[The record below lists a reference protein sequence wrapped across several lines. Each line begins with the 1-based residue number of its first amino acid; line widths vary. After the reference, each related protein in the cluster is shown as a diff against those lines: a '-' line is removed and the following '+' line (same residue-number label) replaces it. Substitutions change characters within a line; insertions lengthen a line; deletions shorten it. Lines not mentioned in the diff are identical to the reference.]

1 MSGPYS
7 ADLAVL
13 LRHAFLSGR
22 GVNMDAG
29 GKLSNDDLSAW
40 VGYGALAVP
49 AYQRITDII
58 TLQEAK
64 AKDRLSIPVAAL
76 LVEIVDELTRARE
89 KFPGTNCTLAAL
101 MEEVG
106 EVSTALMEEP
116 RAHVRKEAVQVAVVA
131 MRIVLD
137 GDQTLD
143 EWRKSK
149 GLDPLVI

>member
-1 MSGPYS
+1 MTRTYHK
-7 ADLAVL
+7 DLTTV

-22 GVNMDAG
+22 GVDMSVDQ
-29 GKLSNDDLSAW
+29 KLSTQDFDAW
-40 VGYGALAVP
+40 VKYDATEVSAF
-49 AYQRITDII
+49 QRLREVI

-64 AKDRLSIPVAAL
+64 AADHLGIPEAAL
-76 LVEIVDELTRARE
+76 FVEIAVELMRARE

-116 RAHVRKEAVQVAVVA
+116 RANVRKEAVQVAVMA

-149 GLDPLVI
+149 GLDPLLL